1 MIGGNLMLAFL
12 SHNGGTILLTIA
24 LVAVVA
30 AIVRH
35 LIRQKQQGISSCGCG
50 CEGCSGH
57 CHSKS

>member
-1 MIGGNLMLAFL
+1 MPAFFI
-12 SHNGGTILLTIA
+12 HYGGTILLTVL

-35 LIRQKQQGISSCGCG
+35 LVHQKRRGISSCGCR

-57 CHSKS
+57 CHTKFE